1 MCDKHEP
8 EMNVSTNQLE
18 RFNKAAG
25 SNTPDL
31 FYIQLNIKTMTKIW
45 FITGS
50 SRGLGRNLTEAVLA
64 KGDKV
69 AATAR
74 NTDQLKDLADKYPD
88 QLYPVKLDVTNTEQI
103 ISAVEST
110 IQHFGRID
118 VLVNNA
124 GFGII
129 GAAEAFS
136 DDQVRSQLETNL
148 YAPIEIT
155 RAVLPYMRKQRSGS
169 ILQISSVGG
178 RVGNPGLS
186 MYQAAKFGLSGFSE
200 ALSKEV
206 ADLGIRVTC
215 VEPGGFRTDWAGDSM
230 TYAPAVAGYEKT
242 VDARIEFFKSGKF
255 VPMGDPEKAAQV
267 MVNLVDSPEPPM
279 HLVLGSEAIAILKQ
293 ADAAR
298 TAEMEKWLPVSLS
311 TDHDEAENFLET
323 EGGKAIMAKLK
334 KD

>member
-1 MCDKHEP
+1 
-8 EMNVSTNQLE
+8 
-18 RFNKAAG
+18 
-25 SNTPDL
+25 
-31 FYIQLNIKTMTKIW
+31 MTKIW

-50 SRGLGRNLTEAVLA
+50 SRGLGRSLTEAVLA

-74 NTDQLKDLADKYPD
+74 NTELLNDLADKYPD
-88 QLYPVKLDVTNTEQI
+88 QLYAVKLDVTNKEQI

-136 DDQVRSQLETNL
+136 DEQVRSQLETNL

-155 RAVLPYMRKQRSGS
+155 RVVLPYMREQKSGS

-206 ADLGIRVTC
+206 AELGIHVTC

-230 TYAPAVAGYEKT
+230 SYAPSVAGYETT

-267 MVNLVDSPEPPM
+267 MVNLVDSSEPPM

-298 TAEMEKWLPVSLS
+298 TAEMEKWMPVSLS
-311 TDHDEAENFLET
+311 TDHDNAGNFLET
-323 EGGKAIMAKLK
+323 EAGKAIMSKLK
-334 KD
+334 KGE